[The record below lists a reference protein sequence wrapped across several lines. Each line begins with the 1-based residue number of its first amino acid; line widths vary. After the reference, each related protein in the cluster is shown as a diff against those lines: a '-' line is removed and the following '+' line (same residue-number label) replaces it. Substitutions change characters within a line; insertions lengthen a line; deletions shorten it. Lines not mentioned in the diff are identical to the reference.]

1 MEQPST
7 SSFPEWI
14 MKVLIVD
21 DEEILRTGLVKMIER
36 MDLPVAVVGTANDG
50 LHALKLIDD
59 HEPHVIL
66 TDIRMPNMDGLE
78 LIEKLAAD
86 QRRIRTIILSG
97 YDDFDY
103 ARKAI
108 RSGCSDYLVKPP
120 IYTELRELLQSI
132 YEKLSLEL
140 AKFMEESRKDEIL
153 NRNQTL
159 LKSDFLRT
167 LLVKKAKPPAR
178 ETLVEQAERL
188 GIPLR
193 SGAYAVAILRNE
205 RRLERIQKYS
215 TADWELL
222 KYACLNICG
231 EIFNGAP
238 CFYDEQDQLVVLLP
252 HNDSF
257 EDHCEKLQE
266 ARGNL
271 SHYLQLSY
279 SAASSETYPFHAIA
293 DAYEEA
299 NRLLS
304 LRLLSEKS
312 VLITPKG
319 LTHNVNEDITPHL
332 KQLDELHQCQSLS
345 EIQVVLIHWLDTVKN
360 SGYTPLGLEKL
371 KQELRVA
378 LVTLMQKPPIKQ
390 AEQEL
395 GVYSSVWLEQ
405 LGYADSFSEQ
415 LELVYQ
421 LIEQLTEQQKSGM
434 YHNHAVEKAIAYIK
448 KYYNHSINLVSISE
462 HVHMNPA
469 YFSVMFK
476 KKTGIGVVEFVT
488 DVRMDKAKKLLMETD
503 YKTYQIAESIGYSDP
518 AYFSKIFKRQH
529 GMTPQE
535 YRNTQL

>member
-7 SSFPEWI
+7 SSFPEWT

-59 HEPHVIL
+59 QEPHVVL

-78 LIEKLAAD
+78 LIEKLAID

-120 IYTELRELLQSI
+120 IYTELRELLHSI

-140 AKFMEESRKDEIL
+140 EKFMEDSRKDEIL
-153 NRNQTL
+153 NRSQL
-159 LKSDFLRT
+159 LLRSDYLRT
-167 LLVKKAKPPAR
+167 LLVKRTKLSV
-178 ETLVEQAERL
+178 TDTIEQAERL

-193 SGAYAVAILRNE
+193 PCDYSVAILRGE
-205 RRLERIQKYS
+205 KRLERIQKYS

-238 CFYDEQDQLVVLLP
+238 CFYDEQEQLVVLLP
-252 HNDSF
+252 HNDTF
-257 EDHCEKLQE
+257 EANCEKLQE
-266 ARGNL
+266 TRGNL
-271 SHYLQLSY
+271 SHYLQLSF
-279 SAASSETYPFHAIA
+279 SAALSAAYPLPAIA
-293 DAYEEA
+293 EAYGEA

-312 VLITPKG
+312 VLITSKG

-332 KQLDELHQCQSLS
+332 QRLEELQQCNSLS
-345 EIQVVLIHWLDTVKN
+345 EIQALLTQWLDTVKN
-360 SGYTPLGLEKL
+360 SGYAPLGLEKL
-371 KQELRVA
+371 KLELRVA
-378 LVTLMQKPPIKQ
+378 LVTLMQKSPFKQ
-390 AEQEL
+390 ADQEI
-395 GVYSSVWLEQ
+395 GVHSSVWLEQ
-405 LGYADSFSEQ
+405 LGYADSFSDQ
-415 LELVYQ
+415 LERVNQ
-421 LIEQLTEQQKSGM
+421 FIEQLNEQKSGA
-434 YHNHAVEKAIAYIK
+434 YQNHAVEKAIAYIK

-529 GMTPQE
+529 GITPQE